1 MPVEIILNVRNKDDV
16 EIKFNEK
23 ENTSSL
29 EKKSMESQ
37 TSLQAPSK
45 DEALSDRSQNSRE
58 QEGLNQ
64 NTEDENI

>member
-1 MPVEIILNVRNKDDV
+1 MLRINYFSKLSQPLMPVEIILNVRNKDDV

-37 TSLQAPSK
+37 TSL
-45 DEALSDRSQNSRE
+45 
-58 QEGLNQ
+58 
-64 NTEDENI
+64 